1 MMRFFIL
8 IGLLSSLPIPSW
20 AGGSSFSATGFG
32 LPQGFRNGRSAGMGG
47 LFIAFPSGNYVNYY
61 NPAALIGLDMVR
73 FDGLLFYEGLGVST
87 GGQKAFSSAA
97 NVGSAVI
104 GIPFGQRLAAS
115 ISLYRFSR
123 VDYDYTFSDNTFE
136 NTTFTEKFKG
146 SGGIQS
152 LTLSLA
158 GKIND
163 RWSVGASAHYMFGT
177 IDRRWIVN
185 WDDESFVDTEDRLE
199 EHIQGARWTLGTQFA
214 QGRYRIGTFV
224 STAAT
229 FSNDV
234 TGYSAEEDTIA
245 LANRDMDFPFEFGIG
260 GLYQIDARYRAGVDI
275 LYTGWKG
282 TGLDGSTTDF
292 RNTWRVNVGG
302 ERRGS
307 DNIAATWLERL
318 DYRAGLYFQNLYI
331 KNTSGKPASEFFVT
345 TGLGFPFGRGRHSMD
360 IGFEIGKRGS
370 IADNRVRD
378 YVYRVTLSV
387 SAGEKWFQK
396 RRRR

>member
-1 MMRFFIL
+1 MRFLIL
-8 IGLLSSLPIPSW
+8 ISLFSLFTPITW
-20 AGGSSFSATGFG
+20 AGGSSFSAVGFG

-47 LFIAFPSGNYVNYY
+47 LFIALPSGNYINYY
-61 NPAALIGLDMVR
+61 NPSALMGLNMVR
-73 FDGLLFYEGLGVST
+73 FDGLIFYEGLGIST
-87 GGQKAFSSAA
+87 GAQKAFSSTA
-97 NVGSAVI
+97 NVGSASI

-115 ISLYRFSR
+115 LSLYRFSR
-123 VDYDYTFSDNTFE
+123 VEYDYTFRDNSFE
-136 NTTFTEKFKG
+136 GATFTEKFSG
-146 SGGIQS
+146 TGGIQS

-158 GKIND
+158 GQIND
-163 RWSVGASAHYMFGT
+163 RWSAGASAHYMFGT

-185 WDDESFVDTEDRLE
+185 WDDDAFVDTEDRLE
-199 EHIQGARWTLGTQFA
+199 EHIQGARWTLGATYDH
-214 QGRYRIGTFV
+214 GRYRIGSFV

-260 GLYQIDARYRAGVDI
+260 GLVRIDERYRAGMDL

-282 TGLDGSTTDF
+282 TGLAGSSSDF
-292 RNTWRVNVGG
+292 RNTWRINIGG
-302 ERRGS
+302 ERQGS

-318 DYRAGLYFQNLYI
+318 DYRVGFYFQNLYVE
-331 KNTSGKPASEFFVT
+331 NTSGKAASEFFVT
-345 TGLGFPFGRGRHSMD
+345 TGVGFPFGRGRHSMD

-378 YVYRVTLSV
+378 YVYRVTLSI